1 MNSNDLESAHK
12 IIEELQEKNEG
23 KFSLICIKCLLHYSR
38 IKDLKE
44 FIKKK
49 DIPIPSENLEKVD
62 YLAYIVSYLYEEFK
76 NNSNLQELFTDSI
89 HYIGDVISK
98 DENLKHYLSY
108 FDFYSKA
115 DLIDGFS
122 DFCADLGI
130 TVYNARETDE
140 YTLDLYLVRRTPF
153 LRTESVIVRT
163 GYQLDE
169 EEYKNIF
176 YHLNKA
182 SEISTW
188 NVFVTTS
195 YGAHRIGLSRL
206 ISDMKKLDIW
216 LYIVDPAHKAIWG
229 ITKGG
234 KNKDYDSDLRD
245 KYIEKLPHEPIR
257 APSKVMNISDYYFS
271 ESDSYNPDSFRMFSL
286 LPNRE
291 ISEDILE
298 QREKAY
304 RNIFKG
310 IIVIGEETGLPLFSH
325 FVDEERV
332 DNALVSGLLSA
343 MDNFISE
350 ISGSTNMQ
358 EINYKGFNVQ
368 ATYGEQTK
376 VALFLSESAD
386 RALRERL
393 AYFVMQFEKRYKDAI
408 ERFQKDGET
417 SLFDKR
423 SILRMTQEILDI

>member
-1 MNSNDLESAHK
+1 MNLESANK
-12 IIEELQEKNEG
+12 TMEELQEKYEG
-23 KFSLICIKCLLHYSR
+23 KFGLICIKCLLHYSR
-38 IKDLKE
+38 IKDLEE
-44 FIKKK
+44 FIKKN
-49 DIPIPSENLEKVD
+49 DIPLSSGNLEKVD
-62 YLAYIVSYLYEEFK
+62 YLSYIVSYFYEVYK
-76 NNSNLQELFTDSI
+76 NNSNLQDLFSDPI
-89 HYIGDVISK
+89 HYIGDIISK
-98 DENLKHYLSY
+98 DESLKHYLSY

-130 TVYNARETDE
+130 TVYNAQETDE

-153 LRTESVIVRT
+153 LRTESAIVRT

-176 YHLNKA
+176 YHLNQA

-195 YGAHRIGLSRL
+195 YGAYRIGLNRL

-234 KNKDYDSDLRD
+234 KNKNYDSDLRD

-271 ESDSYNPDSFRMFSL
+271 ESDSYKSDSFRMFSL
-286 LPNRE
+286 LPNRD

-298 QREKAY
+298 QREKTY
-304 RNIFKG
+304 RDIFQG

-325 FVDEERV
+325 FVDEEKV
-332 DNALVSGLLSA
+332 DNALISGLLSA

-368 ATYGEQTK
+368 ATYGDKIK

-386 RALRERL
+386 KALRERL
-393 AYFVMQFEKRYKDAI
+393 AYFVMQFEKRYEEAI
-408 ERFQKDGET
+408 DKFQKDGET
-417 SLFDKR
+417 SLFEKK